1 MSENMCVGSSLF
13 ANGQKDRPEGNIA
26 AAVLIRALKDLD
38 TNGKKFA
45 GYNPAGK
52 KDSVDRFFTEGGYF
66 FWCELGGFDPD
77 MVKDMALSVWKGAN
91 GNASKGD
98 KKKGIK

>member
-1 MSENMCVGSSLF
+1 MSENMCLGSSLF
-13 ANGQKDRPEGNIA
+13 ANGQKDRPESNIA

-77 MVKDMALSVWKGAN
+77 MIKGMALAVGKDAKRYPG
-91 GNASKGD
+91 KD
-98 KKKGIK
+98 KKRGRK